1 VRGALLLVLLA
12 ACDPIWGTR
21 VSVRGPDNRP
31 IEDATVAVA
40 CPDGLLWR
48 QLSMSVRSKPDGTAY
63 VGGGGSEFPV
73 GCDVFVAKPGYRT
86 HRIRY
91 RDLCPDGHLDC
102 RRYFEFELVLA
113 PLSHES
119 RESQ

>member
-1 VRGALLLVLLA
+1 MRCALLLALLA

-21 VSVRGPDNRP
+21 VSVRSPDNRP

-40 CPDGLLWR
+40 CTEDQAWR
-48 QLSMSVRSKPDGTAY
+48 HTGTSVRSQADGTAH
-63 VGGGGSEFPV
+63 VGGIGSQFPV

-91 RDLCPDGHLDC
+91 RDICPDGPAGC
-102 RRYFEFELVLA
+102 NRYFEYELVLA